1 MRSWANGDMRKY
13 LGAFVV
19 FFLCTSIAGL
29 CLVYWPNR
37 FERVLG
43 VKLPREISVIELYV
57 EHIPDYPI
65 VEGYAKISLGRE
77 EWSAFVSVLQLYT
90 NNAAA
95 LPTESLPDT
104 VSSWWTINSAS
115 EQYIR
120 ASRAGNERS
129 ITAVQQGESVFIRF
143 SGNTPL
149 VKWE

>member
-1 MRSWANGDMRKY
+1 MRSWAKGDTRKY

-19 FFLCTSIAGL
+19 FILSASIAGL

-37 FERVLG
+37 FERLLG
-43 VKLPREISVIELYV
+43 VRLPRGISVNELYV

-95 LPTESLPDT
+95 LPIKNLPDS
-104 VSSWWTINSAS
+104 VSAWWTIRSAS

-129 ITAVQQGESVFIRF
+129 IIAVRQGEDVFIRF